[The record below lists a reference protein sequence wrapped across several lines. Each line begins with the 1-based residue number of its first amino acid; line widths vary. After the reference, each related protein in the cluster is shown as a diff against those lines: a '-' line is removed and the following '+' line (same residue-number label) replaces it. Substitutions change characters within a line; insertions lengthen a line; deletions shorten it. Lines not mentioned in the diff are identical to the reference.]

1 MVKLKKL
8 LEEKSYEI
16 TNLNR
21 KLESR
26 GELIAMLIFLFFASI
41 FILPNMFE
49 NVNESEFCLK
59 KMETYFPEYDWYKVI
74 NGTKETRDGLEEVTK
89 TESKTKRFKLL
100 NYKEIDYLESD
111 NWHNVGLVFGM
122 FLFIISFLML
132 LCWYEVIG

>member
-59 KMETYFPEYDWYKVI
+59 KMETYFPEYDLYKASYCSTTGIVACAGDI
-74 NGTKETRDGLEEVTK
+74 KGTFEG
-89 TESKTKRFKLL
+89 
-100 NYKEIDYLESD
+100 Y
-111 NWHNVGLVFGM
+111 
-122 FLFIISFLML
+122 
-132 LCWYEVIG
+132 